1 MKTPHVLIIGCGD
14 LGTRLGWRLLSLEW
28 QVTGFCRRPE
38 RLPKP
43 FKGVRGDYTDRRD
56 VAALLD
62 LRPDY
67 IVFTPLPTSREP
79 AGYACGYADATALLA
94 ESGLLG
100 QSKGGVFVS
109 STRVYAETEGGW
121 VDEDSRLTDSDP
133 SAASIIEAERVFQ
146 ENCQAATVLRAS
158 GIYGDWPGMFV
169 QRLMQG
175 LASPAPDRISN
186 RIHREDLASVM
197 AFCLTRLES
206 GLPNSPV
213 YIASDRAP
221 TPVGEIE
228 AWLAQR
234 LDLPLVTGSA
244 TSRRSNR
251 KCSSDRLCSAGFSF
265 AYPDYRAG
273 FSELIDRQVGAG
285 EGEVGEP

>member
-1 MKTPHVLIIGCGD
+1 VKTPHVLIIGCGD
-14 LGTRLGWRLLSLEW
+14 LGTRLGWRLLSLDW

-38 RLPKP
+38 RLPGP
-43 FKGVRGDYTDRRD
+43 FKQVRGDYTDRGD
-56 VAALLD
+56 VAALVD

-79 AGYACGYADATALLA
+79 AGYARGYADATALLA

-100 QSKGGVFVS
+100 QSRGGVFVS
-109 STRVYAETEGGW
+109 STRVYAEVEGGW
-121 VDEDSRLTDSDP
+121 VDENSALTDSDP
-133 SAASIIEAERVFQ
+133 SAASILEAERVFQ
-146 ENCQAATVLRAS
+146 DNCPGATVLRAS
-158 GIYGDWPGMFV
+158 GIYGDWPGMLV
-169 QRLMQG
+169 ERLMQG

-186 RIHREDLASVM
+186 RIHREDLAGAM

-206 GLPNSPV
+206 DLPISPV

-244 TSRRSNR
+244 ASRRGNR

-265 AYPDYRAG
+265 AYPDYKAG
-273 FSELIDRQVGAG
+273 FSELIDRHLDINKGDASG
-285 EGEVGEP
+285 P